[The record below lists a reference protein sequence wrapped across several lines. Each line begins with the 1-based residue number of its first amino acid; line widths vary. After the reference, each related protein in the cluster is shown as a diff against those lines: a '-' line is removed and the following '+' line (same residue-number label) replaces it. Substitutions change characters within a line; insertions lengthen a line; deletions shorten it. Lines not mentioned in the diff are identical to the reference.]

1 MIEIY
6 NILII
11 FYLAILGLIIGSF
24 LNVVIFRINKEE
36 NFIVGRSHCMYCKKK
51 LKALDLI
58 PVLSFLFLKGK
69 CRYCK
74 KKISLQY
81 PLVEIFT
88 ALVFVFSYLN
98 INLVKNNLLFLSKF
112 NSIIVY
118 IFIAFISMLLLI
130 IFVYDLKHYI
140 IPDEIV
146 AIGFLSSFFII
157 FYSYF
162 FVFKFGI
169 LDNALGMIVF
179 SGFFAIQYFVSKGCW
194 VGGGDIKLGLFLGL
208 ILGLKLTILS
218 LMIAYISGAIIS
230 LILIVL
236 KLKTRKD
243 IIPFGPF
250 LIAASF
256 LSFFY
261 GNQIINWYLNMALS

>member
-1 MIEIY
+1 MIDMYSFFIT
-6 NILII
+6 
-11 FYLAILGLIIGSF
+11 FYLGILGLILGSF

-36 NFIVGRSHCMYCKKK
+36 SFIVGRSHCMHCKKK
-51 LKALDLI
+51 LKVLDLV
-58 PVLSFLFLKGK
+58 PVFSFLFLRGR

-74 KKISLQY
+74 KKISIQY
-81 PLVEIFT
+81 PLVEIST
-88 ALVFVFSYLN
+88 AFILVFSYLN
-98 INLVKNNLLFLSKF
+98 INLIKDNLLAFSKI

-118 IFIAFISMLLLI
+118 IFIAFVSMLLLV

-146 AIGFLSSFFII
+146 ILGFLSSVSLM

-162 FVFKFGI
+162 FIFKFGI

-179 SGFFAIQYFVSKGCW
+179 SGFFAVQYFISKGSW

-208 ILGLKLTILS
+208 VLGLKLTILS
-218 LMIAYISGAIIS
+218 LMIAYISGAVIS
-230 LILIVL
+230 LILIAL

-261 GNQIINWYLNMALS
+261 GNQIISWYLNIALS